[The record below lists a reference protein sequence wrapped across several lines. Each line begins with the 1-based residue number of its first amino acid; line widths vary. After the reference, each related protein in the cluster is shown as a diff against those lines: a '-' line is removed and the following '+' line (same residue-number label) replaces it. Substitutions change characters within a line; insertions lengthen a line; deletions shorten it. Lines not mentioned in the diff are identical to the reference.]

1 MTHHERA
8 IKTWMTENRTNG
20 IRLLQRLVQERSIRG
35 DESKAQAIIIEK
47 LRGIGLE
54 LDIWEIG
61 GPELTS
67 HPLFNSDRKKF
78 YGNPNVVGILKG
90 VGGGRS
96 MILNGHIDV
105 VPEGDVD
112 DWEHDP
118 YSGHVDEGRLYGR
131 GSTDMKG
138 GTVSLL
144 LAIEAIK
151 AQWYFP

>member
-105 VPEGDVD
+105 VPEGNVD

-118 YSGHVDEGRLYGR
+118 YSGHVRRRTLIWPRFDRYEGWNGFA
-131 GSTDMKG
+131 SF
-138 GTVSLL
+138 SN
-144 LAIEAIK
+144 
-151 AQWYFP
+151 

>member
-1 MTHHERA
+1 
-8 IKTWMTENRTNG
+8 
-20 IRLLQRLVQERSIRG
+20 
-35 DESKAQAIIIEK
+35 
-47 LRGIGLE
+47 
-54 LDIWEIG
+54 
-61 GPELTS
+61 
-67 HPLFNSDRKKF
+67 
-78 YGNPNVVGILKG
+78 
-90 VGGGRS
+90 

-151 AQWYFP
+151 AQRHFP

>member
-61 GPELTS
+61 GPELMS

-90 VGGGRS
+90 
-96 MILNGHIDV
+96 
-105 VPEGDVD
+105 
-112 DWEHDP
+112 DWWWALHD
-118 YSGHVDEGRLYGR
+118 
-131 GSTDMKG
+131 
-138 GTVSLL
+138 
-144 LAIEAIK
+144 IK
-151 AQWYFP
+151 WTY